1 MQREEY
7 IAITGLR
14 RKLLVTQAYL
24 DLMYCEG
31 IVIHIMEVHN
41 TLGRLK
47 RLLDGVLCPLAQ
59 HDLLN
64 TAVVESQVCELLK
77 YQNMALRSKNK
88 DEHVIE
94 AEKAL
99 WNLTVD
105 VLNNVINVSAS
116 HAIRLEAKDRRQK
129 DKRRARTGKTKGRQN
144 TNERR
149 QT

>member
-1 MQREEY
+1 M
-7 IAITGLR
+7 
-14 RKLLVTQAYL
+14 
-24 DLMYCEG
+24 
-31 IVIHIMEVHN
+31 IHIMEVHN

-47 RLLDGVLCPLAQ
+47 SLLDGLLCPLAQ

-129 DKRRARTGKTKGRQN
+129 DKRRTRTGKTKGRQN
-144 TNERR
+144 TKERR